1 MYVGIKCLSNGILLI
16 RMKRYIACNSCDCV
30 HSSGNPAEDSVVNKT
45 IRTPHNHWLITR
57 NFELSKLRKL
67 WAQPTEIFP
76 DNFNS
81 FVTLTR
87 EVQYAWLYAKFKL
100 ITKNIKRETFK
111 KIYTK
116 VYFFSIVEKKKMK
129 KKERKKYIFFS
140 TTATPRISIR
150 SNSQPLLIYLSFS
163 KFLLTIDLKETREK
177 K

>member
-1 MYVGIKCLSNGILLI
+1 MYIAIKCLNNGILLI

-30 HSSGNPAEDSVVNKT
+30 HSSGNPVEDSVVNKT

-57 NFELSKLRKL
+57 NFELSKLPKL

-87 EVQYAWLYAKFKL
+87 EIQYAWLYAKFKL

-111 KIYTK
+111 KKIYK
-116 VYFFSIVEKKKMK
+116 SIFLFDHREEKHE
-129 KKERKKYIFFS
+129 KERKKEIYILLYYRH
-140 TTATPRISIR
+140 TKNIDSI
-150 SNSQPLLIYLSFS
+150 
-163 KFLLTIDLKETREK
+163 
-177 K
+177 

>member
-1 MYVGIKCLSNGILLI
+1 MYVAIKCLSNGILLI

-57 NFELSKLRKL
+57 NFELSKLLKL

-111 KIYTK
+111 KKIYK
-116 VYFFSIVEKKKMK
+116 SIFLFDRREEKHE
-129 KKERKKYIFFS
+129 KERKKEIYILLYYRH
-140 TTATPRISIR
+140 TKNIDSI
-150 SNSQPLLIYLSFS
+150 
-163 KFLLTIDLKETREK
+163 
-177 K
+177 

>member
-1 MYVGIKCLSNGILLI
+1 MYVAIKCLSNIGILLI

-67 WAQPTEIFP
+67 WAQLTEIFP

-87 EVQYAWLYAKFKL
+87 EIQYAWLYAKFKL

-111 KIYTK
+111 KKIYK
-116 VYFFSIVEKKKMK
+116 SIFLFDRREEKHE
-129 KKERKKYIFFS
+129 KERKKEIYILLYYRH
-140 TTATPRISIR
+140 TKNIDSI
-150 SNSQPLLIYLSFS
+150 
-163 KFLLTIDLKETREK
+163 
-177 K
+177 

>member
-1 MYVGIKCLSNGILLI
+1 MYIAIKCLSNGILLI

-30 HSSGNPAEDSVVNKT
+30 HSSGNPAEESVVNKT

-111 KIYTK
+111 KKIYK
-116 VYFFSIVEKKKMK
+116 SIFLFDRREEKHE
-129 KKERKKYIFFS
+129 KERKKEIYI
-140 TTATPRISIR
+140 
-150 SNSQPLLIYLSFS
+150 LLLLPPHQEYRFDLILSHFLSIYLSLNFY
-163 KFLLTIDLKETREK
+163 
-177 K
+177 